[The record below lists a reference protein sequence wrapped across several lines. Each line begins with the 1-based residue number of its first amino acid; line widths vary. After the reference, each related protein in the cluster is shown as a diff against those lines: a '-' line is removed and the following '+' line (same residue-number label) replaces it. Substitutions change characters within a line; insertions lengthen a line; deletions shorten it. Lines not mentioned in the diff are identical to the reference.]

1 MQTIKVGTDVKFGRT
16 TYRQPRGSGR
26 TQGGTRPGGRGG
38 MAGGWAILLL
48 LAIGAYFAD
57 RLPVGERS
65 PTGEARGAAI
75 ASDGDSLRI
84 DGKRVRIEGIDAP
97 ELGQTCKRDGAPW
110 DCGREARD
118 RLKALVTAG
127 DVRCRFHGRDK
138 YGRELGVCD
147 AASRDVGR
155 EMVLSGYAVSYGRYE
170 AEEARAEKEKRGLW
184 AGQFVKP
191 QEWRRTNG
199 HPVEEPH
206 LIDGWLAAI
215 RGWLLERLTALVSG
229 IADA

>member
-1 MQTIKVGTDVKFGRT
+1 
-16 TYRQPRGSGR
+16 
-26 TQGGTRPGGRGG
+26 
-38 MAGGWAILLL
+38 MAGGWIILLL
-48 LAIGAYFAD
+48 LAIGAFFAD

-65 PTGEARGAAI
+65 STGSARGAAI

-97 ELGQTCKRDGAPW
+97 ELGQTCKRDGVAW

-118 RLKALVTAG
+118 RLRALISAG

-147 AASRDVGR
+147 VASRDVGR
-155 EMVLSGYAVSYGRYE
+155 EMVLSGYAVSYGRYG
-170 AEEARAEKEKRGLW
+170 AEEARAEREQRGLW

-199 HPVEEPH
+199 HPDEGPH
-206 LIDGWLAAI
+206 PIDGWLAAI
-215 RGWLLERLTALVSG
+215 RGWLLERLTALFSG